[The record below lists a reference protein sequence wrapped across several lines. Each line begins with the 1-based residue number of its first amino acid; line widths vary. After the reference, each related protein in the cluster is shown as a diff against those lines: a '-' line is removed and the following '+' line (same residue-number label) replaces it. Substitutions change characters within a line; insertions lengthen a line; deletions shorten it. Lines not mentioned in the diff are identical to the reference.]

1 MNDGACGIRWG
12 GFEGEGCF
20 TDFFAVE
27 GENRESGE
35 LGVDRARGG
44 VRNGE
49 SGNGFFRERA
59 RVCEVM
65 REKE

>member
-1 MNDGACGIRWG
+1 MNDGACGLRWG
-12 GFEGEGCF
+12 GFEGECGF
-20 TDFFAVE
+20 ADFFAVK

-44 VRNGE
+44 VGNGE

-59 RVCEVM
+59 RVCEGV